1 MDFEAQESQAEAWES
16 FWKGRETTDGKEKGD
31 HDGDRA
37 GWGLTARRR
46 RYSKHWEDGDEFWP
60 RVFSLVP
67 PFLKDT
73 T

>member
-1 MDFEAQESQAEAWES
+1 M
-16 FWKGRETTDGKEKGD
+16 GKERGTI
-31 HDGDRA
+31 DGGRD
-37 GWGLTARRR
+37 GWGLTAMRR

-67 PFLKDT
+67 TFLKAT